1 MKLLQ
6 LRNRVKHYVPKEF
19 VPLVVFL
26 RRTYMR
32 GLCLWAGL
40 WDRRNIKNSGFDR
53 LPSASLRYRVHG
65 SPDLGSF
72 LEVGKK
78 CIQDIE
84 ASLFRIGKPL
94 DLFQHVLDFGCGCGR
109 TLLWFGNYSRS
120 SLFYGT
126 DIDAE
131 AISWC
136 SKHLGLGKFSVNKPL
151 PPLDFPS
158 GMFDLILAI
167 SVFTHLDEDHQFRWL
182 RELERVARKKGVLV
196 LTVHGYHCWKELR
209 NDDVKKIQETGF
221 LFLKSNFWKGLFP
234 EWYQTAYHTQEY
246 VLENYGKYFEVLD
259 YVPRGLN
266 NHQDL
271 VLLQKP

>member
-1 MKLLQ
+1 M
-6 LRNRVKHYVPKEF
+6 PKELA
-19 VPLVVFL
+19 PLLVFF

-32 GLCLWAGL
+32 MLTLWTGL
-40 WDRRNIKNSGFDR
+40 WDRRNIRKSGFDR
-53 LPSASLRYRVHG
+53 LPPASLRYRVHG
-65 SPDLGSF
+65 SPDLKSF
-72 LEVGKK
+72 LNVGKRCK
-78 CIQDIE
+78 EDIE
-84 ASLFRIGKPL
+84 VSLSRSGENL
-94 DLFQHVLDFGCGCGR
+94 SSFQNILDFGCGCGR
-109 TLLWFGNYSRS
+109 TLLWLGNHTRS
-120 SLFYGT
+120 SSVYGT
-126 DIDAE
+126 DIDSE
-131 AISWC
+131 AIWWC
-136 SKHLGLGKFSVNKPL
+136 SKHLGFGKFSVNKPL

-167 SVFTHLDEDHQFRWL
+167 SVFTHLDEDHQFLWL
-182 RELERVARKKGVLV
+182 RELERVARRKGVLV

-234 EWYQTAYHTQEY
+234 EWYQTAYHTKEY